1 MARSYVRNDGKIGKK
16 RAFQSVTTKS
26 VVKIEG
32 AQEVIDGIEARLAN
46 LKSEVLKEAFINAA
60 KPAYRAVYAGISALP
75 QSPKMKQVLQASLLM
90 ARGDARKPNILL
102 GMNQDKGI
110 KTMGYP
116 PRGSRPPEGQ
126 RVPSPYWIEFG
137 TARRNQGSKGKGPNR
152 DLGAMTATPF
162 FRPAVTAS
170 KGAIRQAL
178 VSELKALLIEE

>member
-1 MARSYVRNDGKIGKK
+1 MARAFVRNDGGKGFK
-16 RAFQSVTTKS
+16 RKFQAVSDKS
-26 VVKIEG
+26 LVKFEG

-46 LKSEVLKEAFINAA
+46 LKSEVLKDAFINAA
-60 KPAYRAVYAGISALP
+60 KPAYRAVYSGISALP
-75 QSPKMKQVLQASLLM
+75 QSPKMKEVLQASILM
-90 ARGDARKPNILL
+90 AKGDARKPNVLL

-116 PRGSRPPEGQ
+116 PKGSRPPAGQ
-126 RVPSPYWIEFG
+126 RVPNPYWIEFG
-137 TARRNQGSKGKGPNR
+137 TAQRNQGSKGNGPKR
-152 DLGAMTATPF
+152 DLGKMTATPF